1 VQLTSIFRRVIMG
14 GVVTVAIRKSDN
26 SLHAFKHGTWFVE
39 YNIND
44 INSLDEDKL
53 FAKLAHH
60 EINSDRTDREDH
72 ENYDSYRAC
81 FAPYHYGILF
91 FDFVN
96 KKVFSHNDYNGF
108 QVFGSTFIKTEY
120 LRSGKSFLHSD
131 YKLKFYRQKNGE
143 RELERIVDMLE
154 ENPKQFNI
162 AFPYH
167 FHQAIK
173 NGAEITFKNK
183 RIYPEDVNEFYA
195 LISDYDLKNKT
206 EEEQKEILIQYLKED
221 ENLITNISEWTD
233 VSVIMP
239 GWSVHYDNFATI
251 YQYLLDE
258 KVDLTAE
265 EKLIWQAEIKD
276 ENEED
281 NDE

>member
-1 VQLTSIFRRVIMG
+1 MG
-14 GVVTVAIRKSDN
+14 GIVTVAIRKSDN

-60 EINSDRTDREDH
+60 NLESGRTDRQTHED
-72 ENYDSYRAC
+72 YDSRRAF

-91 FDFVN
+91 FDFIN
-96 KKVFSHNDYNGF
+96 KKVFSNNDYNGF
-108 QVFGSTFIKTEY
+108 QVFGSNFIKTEY
-120 LRSGKSFLHSD
+120 LRDGKKLLDND
-131 YKLKFYRQKNGE
+131 YKLKLYSYKNGK
-143 RELERIVDMLE
+143 LEMDKEINTLE

-173 NGAEITFKNK
+173 NGAEIRFGDEK
-183 RIYPEDVNEFYA
+183 IYPENVNEFYS
-195 LISDYDLKNKT
+195 LIAGYDLKDKT
-206 EEEQKEILIQYLKED
+206 EEEYKEILTQYLKKDKE
-221 ENLITNISEWTD
+221 LIVNINDWSD
-233 VSVIMP
+233 VTIIMP
-239 GWSVHYDNFATI
+239 GWSVHYDNFETL

-258 KVDLTAE
+258 KVDLSEE
-265 EKLIWQAEIKD
+265 EKEVWQEEIIREKRKHEDSDD
-276 ENEED
+276 E
-281 NDE
+281 